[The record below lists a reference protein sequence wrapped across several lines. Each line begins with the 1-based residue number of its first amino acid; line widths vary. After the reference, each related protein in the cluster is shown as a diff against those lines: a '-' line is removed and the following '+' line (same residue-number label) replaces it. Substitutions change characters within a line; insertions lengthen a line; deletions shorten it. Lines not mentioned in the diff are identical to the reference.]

1 MQDTC
6 LPQNYV
12 DCIGKVKVCGCRRF
26 RESVLYGQCL
36 FCSSPCLP
44 LSYFLLVRLS
54 CSFPPEVLS
63 RISLSAFCILLSFPP
78 LQFSPVSSVCLPLSF
93 LCFIIFSY
101 YNVRA
106 RVCGDAASFASLQVC
121 LPFFRLFLFFV
132 CCFRM
137 GPFLFPSLYA
147 RANIIMCLSFSSRV
161 LRYKNLLCKT
171 SVIQRITKKFQGI
184 RIICLVKVCLVA
196 VKGLLLHPQSRE
208 MRHFRQCY

>member
-6 LPQNYV
+6 LLQNYV
-12 DCIGKVKVCGCRRF
+12 NCIGKVKVCGCRRF

-63 RISLSAFCILLSFPP
+63 RISPFRLLHSVILSSVVVLSGI
-78 LQFSPVSSVCLPLSF
+78 VCLPLSF

-106 RVCGDAASFASLQVC
+106 RVCVEMLQVLQVC
-121 LPFFRLFLFFV
+121 KFAFRFSVFSCFSSAVFVWVPSFFR
-132 CCFRM
+132 
-137 GPFLFPSLYA
+137 PYT
-147 RANIIMCLSFSSRV
+147 RV
-161 LRYKNLLCKT
+161 
-171 SVIQRITKKFQGI
+171 RI
-184 RIICLVKVCLVA
+184 L
-196 VKGLLLHPQSRE
+196 
-208 MRHFRQCY
+208 

>member
-6 LPQNYV
+6 LLQNYV
-12 DCIGKVKVCGCRRF
+12 NCIGKVKVCGCRRF

-106 RVCGDAASFASLQVC
+106 RVWVWRCCKFCKFASLPSV
-121 LPFFRLFLFFV
+121 FSLFLFSV
-132 CCFRM
+132 CYLRM

-161 LRYKNLLCKT
+161 LRYENMLCNT
-171 SVIQRITKKFQGI
+171 SVIQSITKKFQEI
-184 RIICLVKVCLVA
+184 RIIFPSYVC
-196 VKGLLLHPQSRE
+196 
-208 MRHFRQCY
+208 

>member
-12 DCIGKVKVCGCRRF
+12 NCIGKVKVCGCRRF

-106 RVCGDAASFASLQVC
+106 RVWVWKCCKFCKFASL
-121 LPFFRLFLFFV
+121 
-132 CCFRM
+132 
-137 GPFLFPSLYA
+137 PSLSFFSFSVFVYA

-161 LRYKNLLCKT
+161 LRYKNLLCNT

-184 RIICLVKVCLVA
+184 RIICLVKVCLFA
-196 VKGLLLHPQSRE
+196 LKGLLLHPQSRE